1 MNVPDWLSSAGGGD
15 AWDVLVLDGNP
26 LPGVAQVSLDCPPGL
41 DIQKPKGGRAA
52 RIVDNGLPPVMLHV
66 KLTLKN
72 VSEVNAL
79 APFMPILRPKAKGA
93 ATRQVRVTHPQA
105 LIWGFSDVQILDLK
119 VPPVKPG
126 GAYVI
131 EFNMTEWAPEAK
143 AVDPKKGAAGNTDTN
158 PGRSARENADR
169 LIADGKKNRQDNT

>member
-1 MNVPDWLSSAGGGD
+1 MNIPDWLTSSGGGD
-15 AWDVLVLDGNP
+15 AWDVLVLDGQP
-26 LPGVAQVSLDCPPGL
+26 LPGVAQVSIDCPPGL

-52 RIVDNGLPPVMLHV
+52 RIVDNGLPPVMLHC

-72 VSEVNAL
+72 VAMVNAL

-93 ATRQVRVTHPQA
+93 ATRKVRVTHPQA

-131 EFNMTEWAPEAK
+131 EFNMTEWAPEATK
-143 AVDPKKGAAGNTDTN
+143 VKEKKPANGQGTGGPT
-158 PGRSARENADR
+158 ARELADG
-169 LIADGKKNRQDNT
+169 LKADGKKNRTDNT

>member
-26 LPGVAQVSLDCPPGL
+26 MPGVAQVSIDCPPGL

-72 VSEVNAL
+72 VAEVNAL

-93 ATRQVRVTHPQA
+93 ATRKVKVTHPQA

-131 EFNMTEWAPEAK
+131 EFNMTEWAPEATK
-143 AVDPKKGAAGNTDTN
+143 VKEKKPAAGNTDTG
-158 PGRSARENADR
+158 PTAREKADA
-169 LIADGKKNRQDNT
+169 LKAEGKKNRQDNT